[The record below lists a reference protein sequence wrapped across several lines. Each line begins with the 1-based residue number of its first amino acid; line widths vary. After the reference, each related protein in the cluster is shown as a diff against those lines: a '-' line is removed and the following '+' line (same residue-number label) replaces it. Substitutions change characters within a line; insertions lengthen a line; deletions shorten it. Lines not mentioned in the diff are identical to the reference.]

1 MVLNDLLSILNIHT
15 RIQLI
20 RVIENCPRFEIDPA
34 DEFGNIKIK
43 KLYPFLND
51 RVVNIYP
58 CQANS
63 ISDKPFLEIELEFQ
77 DHGDYWDDE
86 IYEED
91 DE

>member
-43 KLYPFLND
+43 KLHPFFK
-51 RVVNIYP
+51 R
-58 CQANS
+58 S
-63 ISDKPFLEIELEFQ
+63 GS
-77 DHGDYWDDE
+77 
-86 IYEED
+86 
-91 DE
+91 